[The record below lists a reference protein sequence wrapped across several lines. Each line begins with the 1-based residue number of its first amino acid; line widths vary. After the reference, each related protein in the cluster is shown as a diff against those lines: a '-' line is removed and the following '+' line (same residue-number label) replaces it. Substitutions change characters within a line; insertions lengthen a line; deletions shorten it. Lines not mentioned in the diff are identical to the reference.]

1 MTIIWSGN
9 RKKDIH
15 LFARRFAYLLILKMN
30 RIVSPA
36 RLLQIVPARFRCS
49 FEERD
54 RERRQN
60 AKTGEANIV
69 VRLWIEMSINYY

>member
-1 MTIIWSGN
+1 MEWKQKERYT
-9 RKKDIH
+9 
-15 LFARRFAYLLILKMN
+15 FFVRRFAYLLILKMN

-60 AKTGEANIV
+60 AKQAKQILLCE
-69 VRLWIEMSINYY
+69 RLWIEMSINYY